1 MKLIINLVSFIVIM
15 IFSFMTLKYLNEI
28 LLFHDFKKNNID
40 NAAKII
46 EENERIQGLTL
57 DSFLSE
63 VDIKKQFY
71 TEDATIY
78 IYKIEEYDFVYVD
91 KED

>member
-28 LLFHDFKKNNID
+28 LIFHNLKKKNMD
-40 NAAKII
+40 NATKII
-46 EENERIQGLTL
+46 EENERIQGMNL

-63 VDIKKQFY
+63 ADIKKQIY

-78 IYKIEEYDFVYVD
+78 IYKIEDYDFVYVD